1 MSTVVTLNTLYQK
14 IENLEKILGRMIN
27 DGVNYSSEIIS
38 FSKARKMLG
47 MTETQLNNL
56 INNNR
61 IPAIILENGRKK
73 LVKEDVEKY
82 LEKIKNEDK
91 IKPMKE
97 TEVFNPKKF
106 VEQFHKQN
114 KRGAK

>member
-1 MSTVVTLNTLYQK
+1 MSTIVTLNTLYQK
-14 IENLEKILGRMIN
+14 IENIERIIGRLIN

-56 INNNR
+56 INSNR
-61 IPAIILENGRKK
+61 IPAIVLENGRKK

-82 LEKIKNEDK
+82 LEKMKNEDK
-91 IKPMKE
+91 RKPVRE
-97 TEVFNPKKF
+97 PEIFDPKKF
-106 VEQFHKQN
+106 VEEFHKHN
-114 KRGAK
+114 KRGAR